1 MASVMR
7 PDLID
12 TTEWNTL
19 DLGSKIGGPH
29 PQRAVKPYLMPTY
42 EYVCKNCGES
52 IEIFQS
58 FSDKPLKKHKEC
70 GGDLQKVFHARGI
83 VFKGGG
89 FYATDSKASTS
100 AKSDSESSGKKPAK
114 EKTSEKSSE
123 KAGVTSTSGSSSP
136 DSA

>member
-1 MASVMR
+1 
-7 PDLID
+7 
-12 TTEWNTL
+12 
-19 DLGSKIGGPH
+19 
-29 PQRAVKPYLMPTY
+29 MPTY

-100 AKSDSESSGKKPAK
+100 SKSSDSESPAKKPAK
-114 EKTSEKSSE
+114 EKSSE
-123 KAGVTSTSGSSSP
+123 KAAATSASGSSSP